1 MEVKELSK
9 FYFTL
14 PSLCLKSVYVNATYW
29 KGYAISVHST
39 LWRTRRVWVKLR
51 SSRKLLAVPS
61 KSIKMV
67 GGKRG
72 IIKKIWFYQLSLLC
86 KLATVLRV
94 SKADGSLSQH
104 LHSGRQFKVWCWLK
118 MGTLE
123 ERDGSRKETVW
134 ISSLN
139 YPFLSVIHTVLH

>member
-1 MEVKELSK
+1 MRLVSIP
-9 FYFTL
+9 
-14 PSLCLKSVYVNATYW
+14 PSDASSW
-29 KGYAISVHST
+29 KHI
-39 LWRTRRVWVKLR
+39 
-51 SSRKLLAVPS
+51 AVPS

-72 IIKKIWFYQLSLLC
+72 ITKKIWFYQLGLLC

-123 ERDGSRKETVW
+123 KRDGNSKETV
-134 ISSLN
+134 
-139 YPFLSVIHTVLH
+139 